1 MEGGEGR
8 PHIVLLP
15 LMAQG
20 HIIPFF
26 DLAKLLAKRGG
37 FLITIV
43 NTPRNLARLKPMV
56 SAACKAHGIDI
67 HLEKLPFPRGIQ
79 GLPSDVENTD
89 AVPYNLMFV
98 LVRNT
103 EQLEKPF
110 EELLRRLS
118 EDEGGRPTCVISDMF
133 FGWSLEVCNRVGIP
147 RVTFMTMGA
156 FATCVFNSLWMHLP
170 HKNTESDT
178 FSLAPDL
185 PHVSFHRSQLPLS
198 LKQTDET
205 DPWYLFL
212 KRQIPCNLRSWG
224 TLLNTFDELEPEFVR
239 HMRQN
244 VCGGV
249 WSVGPVLRESS
260 NVNHGSVKDNSAH
273 AACLQW
279 LDSHLPT
286 SVLYISF
293 GTQVRITYRQTQ
305 ELALGLEASRRPF
318 IWAVRPPVEITD
330 GSTDF
335 LPEGFEERMKESK
348 QGLLLRGWAPQV
360 MILSHAST
368 GGFLSHCGWNSVLE
382 SLSQG
387 VPIISWPIAAEQF
400 YNSKLLEEE
409 VGVSV
414 EICRGVDGD
423 VDKSKV
429 ERTVK
434 MFMEG
439 ERGSALRKKAVEMR
453 DAARKAFSNLRSCD
467 EERDINGSSIA
478 NIDGFIKEVNL
489 LLLSSQS
496 S

>member
-1 MEGGEGR
+1 MEGVERKR

-26 DLAKLLAKRGG
+26 ELAKLLARRGG

-43 NTPRNLARLKPMV
+43 NTPRNLVRLQPMV
-56 SAACKAHGIDI
+56 SSACKVHEIEI
-67 HLEKLPFPRGIQ
+67 RLQELPFPRGIE
-79 GLPSDVENTD
+79 GVPSDVENTD
-89 AVPYNLMFV
+89 ALPYNLMFV
-98 LVRNT
+98 LVRST

-110 EELLRRLS
+110 EQLLRRLC
-118 EDEGGRPTCVISDMF
+118 EDEDSRPTCVISDMF

-147 RVTFMTMGA
+147 RVTFLTMGA
-156 FATCVFNSLWMHLP
+156 FATCVYNSLWMHLP

-224 TLLNTFDELEPEFVR
+224 TLLNTFDELERKFVD
-239 HMRQN
+239 HMREN
-244 VCGGV
+244 VSGGV
-249 WSVGPVLRESS
+249 WSVGPVLRE
-260 NVNHGSVKDNSAH
+260 VFDINHGSNH
-273 AACLQW
+273 GACLQW
-279 LDSHLPT
+279 LDSHLPR

-305 ELALGLEASRRPF
+305 ELALGLEASRIPF

-330 GSTDF
+330 GFTDF
-335 LPEGFEERMKESK
+335 LPEGFEERMEESK
-348 QGLLLRGWAPQV
+348 QGLLIRGWAPQV
-360 MILSHAST
+360 MILSHGST

-382 SLSQG
+382 SLSHG

-400 YNSKLLEEE
+400 YNSKLLEEDG
-409 VGVSV
+409 GVSV
-414 EICRGVDGD
+414 EICRGIDGE
-423 VDKSKV
+423 VDKAKV

-434 MFMEG
+434 MIMEG
-439 ERGSALRKKAVEMR
+439 EKGRELRKKAMDMR
-453 DAARKAFSNLRSCD
+453 DATRKAFSNLRD
-467 EERDINGSSIA
+467 EGRDTNINININGSSLA

-489 LLLSSQS
+489 LALSSKS
-496 S
+496 F